1 MQFRGSLGFCLYT
14 GLLACLYLVF
24 PCFFFSYH
32 LLHCK
37 RSCGC
42 GSLSTKCP
50 HNYGVQFLDGLFSF
64 SRGAAVPVLLED
76 SSQVASF
83 SLFTR
88 YFLGCSPSLAA
99 SLFFFWFLL
108 SPVLLQPWGF
118 RLQVIYIYIYI
129 YIYILR

>member
-50 HNYGVQFLDGLFSF
+50 YNYGVQFLDGLFSF

-76 SSQVASF
+76 SSQVAAGF
-83 SLFTR
+83 SLF
-88 YFLGCSPSLAA
+88 LLAA
-99 SLFFFWFLL
+99 SMGAVPLLRLLCFSFGFCCLQCSCGPWALGSRLLLFFLKGAML
-108 SPVLLQPWGF
+108 
-118 RLQVIYIYIYI
+118 
-129 YIYILR
+129 